1 MTPINNLQGGSE
13 IIHVTLRIHQ
23 LFNAM
28 GEESIGLLHTLDPP
42 GGEFTSLGLKY
53 SVANLHD

>member
-13 IIHVTLRIHQ
+13 IIHVTLCIHQ

-28 GEESIGLLHTLDPP
+28 GEESIDLLHTLDPP
-42 GGEFTSLGLKY
+42 AGEFTFLGLK
-53 SVANLHD
+53 